1 MKHFMLRSLML
12 LSLLC
17 STWGV
22 GSAWAQL
29 RDGGI
34 YNFKNASATGQS
46 MTITEYSY
54 LIVATTNI
62 EDEMQLWE
70 ADEVSTGVFTLR
82 NLSNGKYLK
91 SPNSSYNAYWTTVAT
106 VDDNCKFSCTAVG
119 DGTYTM
125 RATNSTNNYHYLYYG
140 SGKIQCW
147 TADVKASRWYITEK
161 VTYSDADVP
170 GALSNLFSDAAC
182 TQLKKSFANEAAIE
196 ADADYKKLPT
206 ELRNMVKKVYNN
218 TWTENNYD
226 GNKSAWDSNYA
237 KKYRVQLYEPY
248 NDKMSAATALGINWH
263 TNMNNPTGIFANNGD
278 KLYVMVEG
286 TIKEGATLY
295 IESYTGHG
303 KLVDNY
309 KSGQQLQPGLNIIS
323 CTADGSNYCINYIVE
338 TFDTSDGKRGNKAKA
353 RKLSDYE
360 DLKIHIEGGYI
371 NGYYNKMGDDLYTPD
386 KNADWDY
393 IAARATQTDVTILG
407 EYIVLQ
413 FPLND
418 ADTEGNYGLNHYLT
432 GKNIIEDVI
441 DEWDKV
447 MIWERLL
454 LGVLDSETT
463 ADEAKKSPY
472 SVTQSKD
479 VFEYTGDDEGGFES
493 GYGDYY
499 NVHGL
504 SFGVGGSAY
513 MYGSGDHCGYHYNTM
528 ESIIQN
534 ILTNSGAHWGPG
546 HEIGHQHQALLTVNG
561 LTEVTNNLFSNVV
574 LWYFGETTSRYNG
587 TEGALSNVLAQ
598 FNTEGADFFS
608 NNIWGQTIMYYKLFL
623 YYHVLGHNPKFY
635 PRLFEMLRQDPMST
649 GYEQDGSK
657 CLMHFYKKCCLAA
670 GEDLTEFFRA
680 HGFFEVMDNRLVGDY
695 SNSVYTLTQE
705 QIDVA
710 IKEVKALGYDENI
723 SVLFVTDATG
733 EKIQSHKGDNLDLY
747 GETRVCA
754 ELGSYANFNN
764 NTASAYTAT
773 VSGTT
778 VTMSSGEGGVGF
790 AILNKKGE
798 LIGFSDKKT
807 FELSLDAVE
816 AILNGEANFVVVN
829 GDATTTPATI
839 EGNADER
846 NKSLLGE
853 MMESIKAFTNYEDA
867 NGKKIGYY
875 KSSSLASM
883 KAALEKAQEVY
894 DNEEKTKY
902 TAVFNALKQEYNAF
916 LAADYN
922 EIPMTA
928 GTFILKNCSNNQH
941 LYVNSKD
948 SLALTNTAEANL
960 DNTAK
965 WVFEKTGAGKYYI
978 KNLATGNYIGALA
991 KSDNVP
997 VLNTTGADTYDVV
1010 PMSNPGEFAIVYG
1023 DKLSFNKSYK
1033 GVIGWDYDGDRNSW
1047 WYITAVETDPADA
1060 QAVLLKELLENTQAL
1075 YDQMAVTPIPQVI
1088 PLTESSYFSNALQKG
1103 GAYPS
1108 DNFTSYSVLCDGD
1121 PFTHFHSAYSGTNP
1135 GTHHYIRVDLGEEYK
1150 SDLFAFTYTNRSSN
1164 NRQNPTA
1171 ITVEGSNEENGTYE
1185 GIVSLTTL
1193 DGLPTAEASSFE
1205 SELLGT
1211 QGKAYRYLRF
1221 KVTETN
1227 SNAKFGDYPY
1237 FSITELGVLK
1247 GSFAITANS
1256 KYASNTI
1263 TDAYMLEV
1271 FNALRQAK
1279 HVYRNATT
1287 ADDYTAAYNAL
1298 NAYYETLLN
1307 AYNDVKDA
1315 DLETKKTE
1323 LQTLIDNT
1331 TTLIG
1336 QCGSVKYTEE
1346 TTPQLN
1352 VTEAPYMLSDNNGAS
1367 KGSLDKL
1374 YDGLQGE
1381 NNSYTSN
1388 WLAAPTDASYLQ
1400 VDLGTG
1406 NELEE
1411 LIFTFTN
1418 RNEGNAPTPTEI
1430 VVSASADG
1438 NQFTTL
1444 TTFTSEEANW
1454 PPAPNGQNIAAT
1466 KWTSPAIQA
1475 SSACRYWRFTV
1486 TKSQRGT
1493 GGEKNNNGVYHFGIS
1508 EFGIVIPAGCKVTVN
1523 EGMGEVT
1530 EELLLA
1536 TYDENQEAKSTLTYA
1551 TTEAQLDKAIA
1562 NLQAQYD
1569 ALEAAKDNVY
1579 RQNLEAKIAETNE
1592 LLDACADFVDGKVTT
1607 VKDAAGDATRILIQA
1622 TYDQVVAAQALLNAG
1637 TATQGEYETATN
1649 DLEAQRATLF
1659 AETQK
1664 TTKTTLRR
1672 KVGELEALINNC
1684 GRIEDGVVVEV
1695 YDGKGDVSKSLIL
1708 TAYQAVVNANNA
1720 LAASELTDY
1729 SSLTKGIEEQY
1740 GILETAKR
1748 GETKTTLRTKVGEL
1762 QVLIE
1767 ACGTIDFIEEQYVVT
1782 LKEPDAGDVTKEQL
1796 LTAYQ
1801 AMVNANNALAASEL
1815 TDYSSLTK
1823 GIEEQYGIL
1832 GTAQTGT
1839 VKSTLRTLT
1848 EEVTALITLCTN
1860 APGDVSKVMLDDL
1873 TTANQ
1878 EALDLLLTDDLAAIA
1893 EKTTTLQTQYTTV
1906 DTAQKATGKSTLS
1919 SWIDDMAK
1927 LISQCTTGEGE
1938 TLAYV
1943 GDVTAELLNNSI
1955 LAKDAALLVLNAT
1968 NTTTADFEAATET
1981 LQEHYN
1987 TLDAAMKSTAKAELR
2002 EKISE
2007 LADLIEKCRIFV
2019 TNTVTRIEECE
2030 LQTNNSE
2037 GEFYISTN
2045 ATEYEGEIVNL
2056 VDDNEATFF
2065 QTKSSVGVEHYLL
2078 VDAGEN
2084 NKLKKF
2090 KFSYRPCKSP
2100 FPYTIVVSGS
2110 NDNSK
2115 FTKLATFTDLPTT
2128 DDQNWE
2134 SSEIGNGT
2142 AAYRYLRF
2150 NITKSGVAI
2159 KVDDNKEL
2167 DTSVG
2172 EQLSNKYK
2180 NTLYA
2185 ETPQVEYCF
2194 AMSEFAL
2201 TNIVDEEQEIEILAG
2216 TVTEKQWSDA
2226 KDANDVAKQFADDT
2240 WKAEDLNNKTAALQK
2255 IYNALYAAYGL
2266 QVTLTLTDTRDKL
2279 LTGIDLGRQTIGTF
2293 SARYA
2298 TLIPD
2303 GVTAY
2308 YATQEYSGGIVWLT
2322 RVETTVLPANQG
2334 VILIGEEGKTLVNF
2348 YPAAEEPQEDLSQNI
2363 FSNTASGPVTA
2374 GSRDFILANGAQGIG
2389 IYKAKEGITIG
2400 KGKAFIRLD
2409 AAAATQKLVLR
2420 FGGTTTDVDNVPTVI
2435 LPEDTIYD
2443 LSGRRVNEVTKGG
2456 VYIVNGKKVFIK

>member
-1 MKHFMLRSLML
+1 MKQFMLRSLML

-54 LIVATTNI
+54 LIVATTNF

-161 VTYSDADVP
+161 VTYNDADVP

-206 ELRNMVKKVYNN
+206 ELRNMVKKVYSN

-226 GNKSAWDSNYA
+226 GSKLAWDSDYA
-237 KKYRVQLYEPY
+237 KKYRVQWYEPY
-248 NDKMSAATALGINWH
+248 NEKMSAATALGINWH

-278 KLYVMVEG
+278 KLYVMVDG

-309 KSGQQLQPGLNIIS
+309 KNGQQLQPGLNIIS

-338 TFDTSDGKRGNKAKA
+338 TFDTSDGKRGNQAKK
-353 RKLSDYE
+353 RRLYE
-360 DLKIHIEGGYI
+360 YDDLKIHIEGGYI

-418 ADTEGNYGLNHYLT
+418 ADTEGNKGLNHYLT

-441 DEWDKV
+441 DEWDNV
-447 MIWERLL
+447 MIWERLV
-454 LGVLDSETT
+454 LGILDKGTT
-463 ADEAKKSPY
+463 EDEAKQSPY
-472 SVTQSKD
+472 SEKK

-528 ESIIQN
+528 ESIIQD

-649 GYEQDGSK
+649 GYAQDGSK

-695 SNSVYTLTQE
+695 SNSVYNLTQA
-705 QIDVA
+705 QIDAA
-710 IKEVKALGYDENI
+710 IKEVKNLGYEENI
-723 SVLFVTDATG
+723 AVLFITDATSD
-733 EKIQSHKGDNLDLY
+733 EIKSHKGGTLTPF
-747 GETRVCA
+747 GSVCG
-754 ELGSYANFNN
+754 ELGSYANFNDN
-764 NTASAYTAT
+764 YAQDYTYSI
-773 VSGTT
+773 SGTT
-778 VTMSSGEGGVGF
+778 VTMSGNGGVGF
-790 AILNKKGE
+790 AIFNKNGE
-798 LIGFSDKKT
+798 LIGFSDKKE

-816 AILNGEANFVVVN
+816 AILNGEATFVSVN
-829 GDATTTPATI
+829 GDASTTAATSI
-839 EGNADER
+839 DDEAQR

-853 MMESIKAFTNYEDA
+853 LIEQVQGIVAFEDA
-867 NGKKIGYY
+867 TGKKVGYY
-875 KSSSLASM
+875 KNSSLVTL
-883 KAALEKAQEVY
+883 KEALATAQTVY
-894 DNEEKTKY
+894 NNGESANY
-902 TAVFNALKQEYNAF
+902 LAVFNALKSAYNDFNAT
-916 LAADYN
+916 DYN
-922 EIPMTA
+922 SIPMTA
-928 GTFILKNCSNNQH
+928 GTFILKSRSD
-941 LYVNSKD
+941 LSKYLCVAND
-948 SLALTNTAEANL
+948 QLALTNTAEANL

-965 WVFEKTGAGKYYI
+965 WVFEKTGSGKYYI
-978 KNLATGNYIGALA
+978 KNLSTGKYIDALE
-991 KSDNVP
+991 KDVTGT
-997 VLNTTGADTYDVV
+997 VTGASGSVAYDVM
-1010 PMSNPGEFAIVYG
+1010 PMGTPGEFAVVCN
-1023 DKLSFNKSYK
+1023 DKFSFNNAGSK
-1033 GVIGWDYDGDRNSW
+1033 VVGWGYDGDINSW
-1047 WYITAVETDPADA
+1047 WYITTVEADPIDTNAA
-1060 QAVLLKELLENTQAL
+1060 QLKELLDKTQAL
-1075 YDQMAVTPIPQVI
+1075 YDQMAVTPIPQVV
-1088 PLTESSYFSNALQKG
+1088 PLTESNYYCNALQRN
-1103 GAYPS
+1103 GAYPT
-1108 DNFTSYSVLCDGD
+1108 DNFTSYSVLCDSD
-1121 PFTHFHSAYSGTNP
+1121 PFTQLHTAYSGTNP
-1135 GTHHYIRVDLGEEYK
+1135 NDYHYIRVDLGDEYK
-1150 SDLFAFTYTNRSSN
+1150 TDLFAFAYTNRTN
-1164 NRQNPTA
+1164 TNRQNPTA
-1171 ITVEGSNEENGTYE
+1171 ITVEGCNEADGTYE
-1185 GIVSLTTL
+1185 HIANFTL
-1193 DGLPTAEASSFE
+1193 VDGLPTATGSSFE
-1205 SELLGT
+1205 SDLLGT
-1211 QGKAYRYLRF
+1211 QGKTYRYLRF
-1221 KVTETN
+1221 KVTETV
-1227 SNAKFGDYPY
+1227 SNAKYGNYPY
-1237 FSITELGVLK
+1237 FSVSELSVLK
-1247 GSFAITANS
+1247 GSFDITANS
-1256 KYASNTI
+1256 KYASATI
-1263 TDAYMLEV
+1263 TDDYMKTV
-1271 FNALRQAK
+1271 FDALREAAQA
-1279 HVYRNATT
+1279 YRSATT
-1287 ADDYTAAYNAL
+1287 AEDYATAYNAL
-1298 NAYYETLLN
+1298 NAHYDKLVQAQETTNN
-1307 AYNDVKDA
+1307 ATLQAKKDA
-1315 DLETKKTE
+1315 LQQLIEATTDLIDVCGKVSVQPGTTNEAA
-1323 LQTLIDNT
+1323 LQTSEPTAEFYVSTNADQNTGGGRTDGGGIAALVDGSID
-1331 TTLIG
+1331 G
-1336 QCGSVKYTEE
+1336 
-1346 TTPQLN
+1346 
-1352 VTEAPYMLSDNNGAS
+1352 NNYFHTRWEGTAVNEPH
-1367 KGSLDKL
+1367 
-1374 YDGLQGE
+1374 YF
-1381 NNSYTSN
+1381 
-1388 WLAAPTDASYLQ
+1388 Q
-1400 VDLGTG
+1400 VDLG
-1406 NELEE
+1406 ESLEYAAFSFSY
-1411 LIFTFTN
+1411 LP
-1418 RNEGNAPTPTEI
+1418 RNGSPAPTAMT
-1430 VVSASADG
+1430 VYGSNDG
-1438 NQFTTL
+1438 TNFDDVL
-1444 TTFTSEEANW
+1444 TTITSGL
-1454 PPAPNGQNIAAT
+1454 PAHDSGITYNSAT
-1466 KWTSPAIQA
+1466 IYTNKVY
-1475 SSACRYWRFTV
+1475 RYLRFTV
-1486 TKSQRGT
+1486 TRSAGPRTIQ
-1493 GGEKNNNGVYHFGIS
+1493 YHNQYFFGMYEFDLNYITS
-1508 EFGIVIPAGCKVTVN
+1508 EIITVQLGAN
-1523 EGMGEVT
+1523 AGEVT
-1530 EELLLA
+1530 TNLLMA
-1536 TYDENQEAKSTLTYA
+1536 TYKENLKAQSICTYA

-1562 NLQAQYD
+1562 QLQAQRD
-1569 ALEAAKDNVY
+1569 AL
-1579 RQNLEAKIAETNE
+1579 LEAKNNQYAQDLQAKINATNE
-1592 LLDACADFVDGKVTT
+1592 LIALCGRVENGVVVEVLET
-1607 VKDAAGDATRILIQA
+1607 AGDATKALILE
-1622 TYDQVVAAQALLNAG
+1622 TYNKVAEAQALLNAG
-1637 TATQGEYETATN
+1637 NATQIQYEEATAA
-1649 DLEAQRATLF
+1649 LEGQRAKLYEETL
-1659 AETQK
+1659 K
-1664 TTKTTLRR
+1664 TTKAGLRAA
-1672 KVGELEALINNC
+1672 VAEL
-1684 GRIEDGVVVEV
+1684 D
-1695 YDGKGDVSKSLIL
+1695 SLI
-1708 TAYQAVVNANNA
+1708 
-1720 LAASELTDY
+1720 
-1729 SSLTKGIEEQY
+1729 
-1740 GILETAKR
+1740 
-1748 GETKTTLRTKVGEL
+1748 KV
-1762 QVLIE
+1762 
-1767 ACGTIDFIEEQYVVT
+1767 CGTVELVDEQYVVT
-1782 LKEPDAGDVTKEQL
+1782 LKEPAAGDVSKPML

-1801 AMVNANNALAASEL
+1801 AMVDANNALTASNLENYSELTKSLNNQCTALTNAKDGKTKETLRTKVGELETLINKCGRIEDGEVVELYEAAGDATQAQLLVAYQAMVDANNALTASEL
-1815 TDYSSLTK
+1815 TDYSPLTE
-1823 GIEEQYGIL
+1823 GIEAQYGIL

-1839 VKSTLRTLT
+1839 VKSTLRSL
-1848 EEVTALITLCTN
+1848 
-1860 APGDVSKVMLDDL
+1860 
-1873 TTANQ
+1873 
-1878 EALDLLLTDDLAAIA
+1878 IA
-1893 EKTTTLQTQYTTV
+1893 E
-1906 DTAQKATGKSTLS
+1906 
-1919 SWIDDMAK
+1919 MEK

-1943 GDVTAELLNNSI
+1943 GDVTETLLDSCI
-1955 LAKDAALLVLNAT
+1955 QAKEAALDVVYANDK
-1968 NTTTADFEAATET
+1968 TTADFIAATET
-1981 LQEHYN
+1981 LQDHYN
-1987 TLDAAMKSTAKAELR
+1987 TLDAAKKSTAKAELR
-2002 EKISE
+2002 AMIAR
-2007 LADLIEKCRIFV
+2007 LAELIEKCHV
-2019 TNTVTRIEECE
+2019 TGTNIVTTPVLCN
-2030 LQTNNSE
+2030 LQTSPSAD
-2037 GEFYISTN
+2037 FYISTN
-2045 ATEYEGEIVNL
+2045 ATDSEGEIRNL
-2056 VDDNEATFF
+2056 VDGDTNTFF
-2065 QTKSSVGVEHYLL
+2065 QTKNSVGVEHYLL

-2090 KFSYRPCKSP
+2090 TFSYRPCKSP
-2100 FPYTIVVSGS
+2100 FPYTIVVYGS

-2115 FTKLATFTDLPTT
+2115 FRELATFTDLPTT

-2134 SSEIGNGT
+2134 SSEIGNGI
-2142 AAYRYLRF
+2142 AYRYLRF

-2180 NTLYA
+2180 STLSA
-2185 ETPQVEYCF
+2185 ATPQVEYCF
-2194 AMSEFAL
+2194 AMSDFKL
-2201 TNIVDEEQEIEILAG
+2201 TNIVEEEEDIEILAG
-2216 TVTEKQWSDA
+2216 TVTEDQLTEA
-2226 KDANDVAKQFADDT
+2226 KDANKVAKQFADDT
-2240 WKAEDLNNKTAALQK
+2240 WNADSLNNKTAALQK
-2255 IYNALYAAYGL
+2255 IYNALDAAYGL
-2266 QVTLTLTDTRDKL
+2266 KVTLTLTDTRDKL

-2303 GVTAY
+2303 SVTAY

-2322 RVETTVLPANQG
+2322 RVENNILPANQG

>member
-1 MKHFMLRSLML
+1 MKQFMLRSLML

-22 GSAWAQL
+22 GSVWAQF

-34 YNFKNASATGQS
+34 YNLKNASATGQS

-54 LIVATTNI
+54 LIVATTNL

-161 VTYSDADVP
+161 VTYNDADVP

-196 ADADYKKLPT
+196 EDADYKKLPT
-206 ELRNMVKKVYNN
+206 ELRNMVKKVYSN

-226 GNKSAWDSNYA
+226 GSKSAWDSDYA
-237 KKYRVQLYEPY
+237 KKYRVQWYEPY
-248 NDKMSAATALGINWH
+248 NEKMSAATALGINWH

-309 KSGQQLQPGLNIIS
+309 KNGQQLQPGLNIIS

-338 TFDTSDGKRGNKAKA
+338 TFDTSDGKRGNQAKKH
-353 RKLSDYE
+353 RLSEYD

-418 ADTEGNYGLNHYLT
+418 VDTEGNKGLNYYLT
-432 GKNIIEDVI
+432 GKNIIEAVI

-454 LGVLDSETT
+454 LGVLDKETT
-463 ADEAKKSPY
+463 EAEAKQSPY
-472 SVTQSKD
+472 SVTLSKN
-479 VFEYTGDDEGGFES
+479 VFEYTGDDEGDFES

-534 ILTNSGAHWGPG
+534 ILTNAGSHWGPG

-587 TEGALSNVLAQ
+587 SEGSLSNVLAQ

-695 SNSVYTLTQE
+695 SNSVYNLTQA
-705 QIDVA
+705 QIDAA
-710 IKEVKALGYDENI
+710 IKEVKNLGYEENI
-723 SVLFVTDATG
+723 AVLFITDATG
-733 EKIQSHKGDNLDLY
+733 ETIKSHKGDDLELY
-747 GETRVCA
+747 GETQVCA

-764 NTASAYTAT
+764 NTASTYTAT

-778 VTMSSGEGGVGF
+778 VTMSGDGGVGF

-829 GDATTTPATI
+829 GDASTTPATI

-853 MMESIKAFTNYEDA
+853 MMEQMRNIISFEDA
-867 NGKKIGYY
+867 TGKKIGYY

-883 KAALEKAQEVY
+883 KETLEKAQTVY

-941 LYVNSKD
+941 LYVNEEK
-948 SLALTNTAEANL
+948 LALTNTAEANL
-960 DNTAK
+960 ENTAK

-978 KNLATGNYIGALA
+978 KNLATEKYIGALA
-991 KSDNVP
+991 KDDNVP
-997 VLNTTGADTYDVV
+997 VLNATGADAYDVV
-1010 PMSNPGEFAIVYG
+1010 PMGNPGEFAIAYG
-1023 DKLSFNKSYK
+1023 DKLSFNTSWK

-1075 YDQMAVTPIPQVI
+1075 YDQMAVTPIPEVI
-1088 PLTESSYFSNALQKG
+1088 PLTESSYFSNALQSG

-1150 SDLFAFTYTNRSSN
+1150 SDLFAFTYTNRASN
-1164 NRQNPTA
+1164 NLQNPTA
-1171 ITVEGSNEENGTYE
+1171 ITVEGCNEVDGTYE
-1185 GIVSLTTL
+1185 HIVSLTTL

-1211 QGKAYRYLRF
+1211 QGDTYRYLRF
-1221 KVTETN
+1221 KVTATN

-1279 HVYRNATT
+1279 HDYRNATT
-1287 ADDYTAAYNAL
+1287 ADDYKRAYDAL
-1298 NAYYETLLN
+1298 NTHYTTLLN
-1307 AYNDVKDA
+1307 AYNEVKDA
-1315 DLETKKTE
+1315 DLTAKQEE
-1323 LQTLIDNT
+1323 LLALINKT

-1336 QCGSVKYTEE
+1336 QCGSVNYIPGTFDG
-1346 TTPQLN
+1346 
-1352 VTEAPYMLSDNNGAS
+1352 EAPLQTTNVNSGFYLSTNAPEPEDGAI
-1367 KGSLDKL
+1367 GNLLDADMNSFFHSAWSVDIEAEHYL
-1374 YDGLQGE
+1374 LVDVGE
-1381 NNSYTSN
+1381 
-1388 WLAAPTDASYLQ
+1388 
-1400 VDLGTG
+1400 G
-1406 NELEE
+1406 NELKD
-1411 LIFTFTN
+1411 FTFSYQSNKRPIPATIKVYGSNNNSDYTLLATFSKTDETN
-1418 RNEGNAPTPTEI
+1418 PIPT
-1430 VVSASADG
+1430 
-1438 NQFTTL
+1438 TT
-1444 TTFTSEEANW
+1444 S
-1454 PPAPNGQNIAAT
+1454 T
-1466 KWTSPAIQA
+1466 KWTSSRIVKDVAYRYLRFNVTESTGNSNISPNPKGEYCFVMSDFDITAYGEEA
-1475 SSACRYWRFTV
+1475 SY
-1486 TKSQRGT
+1486 
-1493 GGEKNNNGVYHFGIS
+1493 E
-1508 EFGIVIPAGCKVTVN
+1508 VTVKV
-1523 EGMGEVT
+1523 GDVT
-1530 EELLLA
+1530 EDLLLA
-1536 TYDENQEAKSTLTYA
+1536 TYKENQEANSTLTYA

-1562 NLQAQYD
+1562 DLQAQYD
-1569 ALEAAKDNVY
+1569 ALEAAKGVVDKQPLIDLIATATTLMDACGRVADNGDVTLYDPQQAGSVNKNMIRELY
-1579 RQNLEAKIAETNE
+1579 RAIEDAQEVIDNTNATQEEVNTEITELTAKMDIVQEAQQDETKAKQNLKAAIDLAQTAINACATSITQENGDYTVVWKSETAGDVDKATLIAAYEALVQANEVYYGNASTVSQYQEAKEDLSTPIATLNQYQQGYHKAQLKSMVD
-1592 LLDACADFVDGKVTT
+1592 LLTALIEKCNTEGQGDLTT
-1607 VKDAAGDATRILIQA
+1607 GMLEEMVQ
-1622 TYDQVVAAQALLNAG
+1622 LN
-1637 TATQGEYETATN
+1637 ETATEY
-1649 DLEAQRATLF
+1649 LTQEFAT
-1659 AETQK
+1659 Q
-1664 TTKTTLRR
+1664 
-1672 KVGELEALINNC
+1672 
-1684 GRIEDGVVVEV
+1684 EV
-1695 YDGKGDVSKSLIL
+1695 LVS
-1708 TAYQAVVNANNA
+1708 
-1720 LAASELTDY
+1720 
-1729 SSLTKGIEEQY
+1729 
-1740 GILETAKR
+1740 
-1748 GETKTTLRTKVGEL
+1748 
-1762 QVLIE
+1762 
-1767 ACGTIDFIEEQYVVT
+1767 TIDGAISDIETNYPT
-1782 LKEPDAGDVTKEQL
+1782 WSDAQ
-1796 LTAYQ
+1796 Q
-1801 AMVNANNALAASEL
+1801 
-1815 TDYSSLTK
+1815 
-1823 GIEEQYGIL
+1823 
-1832 GTAQTGT
+1832 
-1839 VKSTLRTLT
+1839 
-1848 EEVTALITLCTN
+1848 
-1860 APGDVSKVMLDDL
+1860 
-1873 TTANQ
+1873 
-1878 EALDLLLTDDLAAIA
+1878 
-1893 EKTTTLQTQYTTV
+1893 
-1906 DTAQKATGKSTLS
+1906 
-1919 SWIDDMAK
+1919 
-1927 LISQCTTGEGE
+1927 
-1938 TLAYV
+1938 
-1943 GDVTAELLNNSI
+1943 
-1955 LAKDAALLVLNAT
+1955 
-1968 NTTTADFEAATET
+1968 
-1981 LQEHYN
+1981 
-1987 TLDAAMKSTAKAELR
+1987 STAKAELLDVIDQLER
-2002 EKISE
+2002 
-2007 LADLIEKCRIFV
+2007 LIEQCR
-2019 TNTVTRIEECE
+2019 TNGTKTITTDVPCA
-2030 LQTNNSE
+2030 LQTSD
-2037 GEFYISTN
+2037 GEDFYISTN
-2045 ATEYEGEIVNL
+2045 ATATEGDIANL
-2056 VDDNEATFF
+2056 VDGKMNTSF
-2065 QTKSSVGVEHYLL
+2065 QTKNSVDAEHYLL
-2078 VDAGEN
+2078 VDAGDG
-2084 NKLKKF
+2084 KALKKF
-2090 KFSYRPCKSP
+2090 KFSYRTNKSF
-2100 FPYTIVVSGS
+2100 FPYTIVVYGS
-2110 NDNSK
+2110 NDK
-2115 FTKLATFTDLPTT
+2115 EATFTELATFTDLPTNA
-2128 DDQNWE
+2128 DQLWT

-2142 AAYRYLRF
+2142 TAYRYLRF
-2150 NITKSGVAI
+2150 NITKSGIAI
-2159 KVDDNKEL
+2159 KVDDNKDI
-2167 DTSVG
+2167 DTSKG

-2180 NTLYA
+2180 NTLYT

-2194 AMSEFAL
+2194 AMSEFDL
-2201 TNIVDEEQEIEILAG
+2201 INRVDVEG
-2216 TVTEKQWSDA
+2216 VTEDQITPAETAID
-2226 KDANDVAKQFADDT
+2226 DANALAETSADATALSD
-2240 WKAEDLNNKTAALQK
+2240 KKSDLERL
-2255 IYNALYAAYGL
+2255 YNDLKAAYDAASQRI
-2266 QVTLTLTDTRDKL
+2266 QVTLTTTDAKRDEL
-2279 LTGIDLGRQTIGTF
+2279 LSGIEFGQTIGTF
-2293 SARYA
+2293 SAPYA
-2298 TLIPD
+2298 TVIPE

-2308 YATQEYSGGIVWLT
+2308 YAVQNYEGGTVSLT
-2322 RVETTVLPANQG
+2322 PIEKGMALPAEQG
-2334 VILIGEEGKTLVNF
+2334 VILIGEVGVNSVMF
-2348 YPAAEEPQEDLSQNI
+2348 IPAAGETEADLNANTFSHSATSSVYMEDY
-2363 FSNTASGPVTA
+2363 
-2374 GSRDFILANGAQGIG
+2374 DYILANGGQGIG
-2389 IYKAKEGITIG
+2389 FYHATPGSTLKQ
-2400 KGKAFIRLD
+2400 GKAFFRILD
-2409 AAAATQKLVLR
+2409 SNTPLSFVLR
-2420 FGGTTTDVDNVPTVI
+2420 FGGNTTDIDAVTTGTPSDDE
-2435 LPEDTIYD
+2435 LIYD
-2443 LSGRRVNEVTKGG
+2443 IYGRRVTEVKKGNI
-2456 VYIVNGKKVFIK
+2456 YIKNGKKFFVK